1 MLSKL
6 KNSGIVG
13 MKSAWADK
21 TYYYILLDYAINGD
35 LTHFLNVNGKWIK
48 ILYFPNQFFLKYRS
62 IIK

>member
-35 LTHFLNVNGKWIK
+35 FTHFLNVNGESLKFYI
-48 ILYFPNQFFLKYRS
+48 FLIS
-62 IIK
+62 LF